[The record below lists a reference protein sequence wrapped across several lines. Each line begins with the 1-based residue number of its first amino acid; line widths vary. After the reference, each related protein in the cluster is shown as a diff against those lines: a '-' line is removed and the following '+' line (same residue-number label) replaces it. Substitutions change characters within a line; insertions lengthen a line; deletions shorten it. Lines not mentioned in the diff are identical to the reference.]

1 MNPIQITNEIQK
13 SLVKQ
18 ANYLRPVQEH
28 FAKEVNSSTLCLPEF
43 DKAVS
48 EYPFCKKLYIERIPF
63 YRQHE
68 SSLQCLVDKKIIEQ
82 ETADTFAEFFSA
94 EPNKFNPY
102 THQVNALEDIRA
114 KKNLVVCT
122 GTGSGKTETFLMP
135 IIDAIIRE
143 RKAAHEVEGV
153 EYKKGIRALI
163 IYPMNAL
170 VNDQVTRIR
179 RLILGAKKGN
189 IPFAKDIT
197 YGIYTGDLQGSEP
210 RRLGAELNLPDPE
223 DLYRK
228 ANFDNMAHVEI
239 PENEYRSRSQW
250 RNGGA
255 DIIITN
261 HVMLEQL
268 LLDPSKGGM
277 FEGQTWKFIV
287 IDEAHTYDGGQ
298 GTDISWLIKRVVQRC
313 NKQASDI
320 RFIATT
326 ATLVDENEKNK
337 EDVIKKEFASKIF
350 PAPADTFSVQ
360 FGETMTLNSS
370 NAGERREIPWHKAV
384 CRIDIEEYD
393 NQVESLFQRLHGTHN
408 EALSDELRKVFIPS
422 DECLGDLISFNQWY
436 KDISKWIGSWDFIKK
451 DKDGNVANIIEGK
464 QPLSD
469 VIYLARH
476 LGMLNPDY
484 ALPIKEGSIFLSIV
498 KDFYKNSLEEERDK
512 KKRLENQKQPKK
524 LRYKL
529 DNLLDD
535 IVTLYEENNI
545 QRRRTVK
552 NGVKKILDGKSVDVT
567 AEEIQVVVHFIQ
579 EAERKS
585 KDENDPEY
593 LALENLLIEW
603 ETVEP
608 IYALSQIMQDL
619 KNLHEGVLKQTVTN
633 MWKVALCS
641 LGIECEGNDYEKNL
655 TDAVKQDS
663 LFWELNSKLVE
674 PWECYSDEKGQQICS
689 KPEFEMLTKL
699 LTLTKYNGLF
709 GKPLMDLRFH
719 LLVSGISGAAVYFT
733 KDDNGKVKSNFV
745 FDNDEKFEA
754 DNYGRT
760 DLPLFTLGVC
770 HTCGHPYLLVYE
782 DKVNDSV
789 NDEYPAYAMRY
800 GDEKK
805 DTLSFK
811 AYTWVKGD
819 HPVEFHNDDD
829 TDDDREKVTFWLD
842 YNEGIIHRDS
852 ECPNENCLELFYMS
866 EAPKQSLR
874 IDKCYACGMERRA
887 AGDELGYGLIAPYST
902 GAVKDRTNILTTLAR
917 YMDASL
923 YCKGA
928 IAGGR
933 KLLAFSDSRAG
944 AASLALDLDGDIE
957 ELLIKQFVEDIIS
970 DEKLGPIEELYD
982 AIEKSTLEND
992 LTNKFCGW
1000 KEDEDFD
1007 PDDISRRLKKSIDKY
1022 DYNHTLMRILLPLK
1036 ERLHK
1041 SEAYSLLQKE
1051 YCDATTNSQMFGE
1064 LSALSL
1070 TALAALRSNRRQ
1082 GLVRCGRLSV
1092 YSHCHTN
1099 RKNWNEKQKMYW
1111 DEYRDYIGKYKKKS
1125 RTDDVAEKFFEIV
1138 YRMLFIDS
1146 ELDCE
1151 PYAGDEGRHYREESD
1166 KLVDG
1171 YSSGI
1176 WSRKI
1181 FYTFQNTD
1189 ADNRKLGVRGI
1200 YNTKGLPTKFRR
1212 ILKDEFGIEEIG
1224 EQRAI
1229 LVRLWHYLLSS
1240 QIITLVNVSQD
1251 NDSGKITV
1259 ENRKSSGSLDDDIN
1273 CFCRLNLYDV
1283 RFREGKARS
1292 EHEERREEQYY
1303 RVEEHT
1309 AQLSTAKARI
1319 HQNLFSEGKINML
1332 SCSTTFEMGVDLGDL
1347 NCVFLSNLPPSV
1359 ANYRQRAGR
1368 AGRRAGSA
1376 SLAVTYLGK
1385 SSHDQSNRYAPEKL
1399 MFGQVI
1405 RPKIYDDNVSYRSKH
1420 FRAEAFS
1427 RFLAYCQESEGN
1439 EKGIKWRNCK
1449 DFFGDKVKNMKGL
1462 IDRLEEWVNNQEE
1475 KVSLQK
1481 YCEKLN
1487 GNKPIR
1493 IQNKEYNVAEDF
1505 VWQVLGIGTKGVD
1518 VDFYKDITCSLE
1530 LSGPNIPP
1538 SKGCNMNQWNVPV
1551 AEKYKEMLEAT
1562 RRLIMEGEKEDDD
1575 EDKNQWKIDFILEK
1589 EVTSFFSQN
1598 RVLPRYGFPCDV
1610 ITLLPNSKDRT
1621 QYRRGIDLERDARQ
1635 GLFEYATGKTVVA
1648 DKRAFVSSAPVS
1660 YLRGKNIDGK
1670 PRDAKELFVKDISY
1684 CKECGT
1690 YFSSE
1695 YDQCPSCSAS
1705 GNKSIKSMKACMPD
1719 AFIARV
1725 SSKARSFSPA
1735 TKEKKVIFYPGKTI
1749 NEDRVKGTL
1758 NCVVADS
1765 DIKSLWYI
1773 NDDPRKEKE
1782 KKEKSEKSM
1791 KYDVFMRDIRTDI
1804 ALITYDTPPKCESG
1818 QELSMTAAMWESAL
1832 AAVLKAAEDILNVSY
1847 RDLGGTI
1854 STIDNKKYMVLYDRS
1869 SSGSGAVLPLVPS
1882 DDEERNEKVHEKL
1895 RDILRRAIEICEGK
1909 RNPNEATCKC
1919 HEEGEKEKE
1928 LRSASHL
1935 EWLKHQKTSVRE
1947 ARSCYKCLR
1956 SYDNQSS
1963 HSTLDAYD
1971 AKRLLVGLLGAGYI
1985 EDVRDEEQ
1993 EPEMVPV
2000 PDSVMKSM
2008 HEPEVAVETG
2018 HKEIR
2023 RQLSSQEEKN
2033 ILSNNGVEGN
2043 RYIVMYDGDEI
2054 EVICRFCTE
2063 DGIVSVLWDD
2073 ELMEV
2078 PVSDFIKRV

>member
-13 SLVKQ
+13 SLAKQ

-63 YRQHE
+63 YTQHK
-68 SSLQCLVDKKIIEQ
+68 SSLQDLVGKGVIAQ
-82 ETADTFAEFFSA
+82 ETADTFAKFFSA

-143 RKAAHEVEGV
+143 RKDAAEHEV

-179 RLILGAKKGN
+179 RLILGAKKKN

-210 RRLGAELNLPDPE
+210 RRLGAELNLPVPE

-239 PENEYRSRSQW
+239 PENEYRSRYQW
-250 RNGGA
+250 RKEGGA

-268 LLDPSKGGM
+268 LLDPSKKGM
-277 FEGQTWKFIV
+277 FEGETWKFIV

-313 NKQASDI
+313 NMQASDI

-326 ATLVDENEKNK
+326 ATLVDENEANK
-337 EDVIKKEFASKIF
+337 EDVIKTEFASKIF

-360 FGETMTLNSS
+360 FGETMTLESS
-370 NAGERREIPWHKAV
+370 ENVVKRDITWHKAV
-384 CRIDIEEYD
+384 CRIDIEEYK
-393 NQVESLFQRLHGTHN
+393 NQVESLLQRLHGTHN

-422 DECLGDLISFNQWY
+422 DECLGDLLSFNQWY

-451 DKDGNVANIIEGK
+451 DENVANIIEGK

-476 LGMLNPDY
+476 LSMLDPDY
-484 ALPIKEGSIFLSIV
+484 ALPIKEESIFLSIV
-498 KDFYKNSLEEERDK
+498 KDFYKNSLEVERK
-512 KKRLENQKQPKK
+512 RKERLENQKPPRK

-529 DNLLDD
+529 DDLLDD

-552 NGVKKILDGKSVDVT
+552 TCVKNILDGKRVDVT
-567 AEEIQVVVHFIQ
+567 AEEIQVIVHFIQ
-579 EAERKS
+579 EAERKG
-585 KDENDPEY
+585 KGENDPEY
-593 LALENLLIEW
+593 LALENLLIDW

-608 IYALSQIMQDL
+608 IYALSQIMQEL
-619 KNLHEGVLKQTVTN
+619 KNLHEGVLKQTVTH
-633 MWKVALCS
+633 MWKAALCS
-641 LGIECEGNDYEKNL
+641 LEIECEGHDYEKIL
-655 TDAVKQDS
+655 TEAVKQDN
-663 LFWELNSKLVE
+663 LFWELNSKLDE
-674 PWECYSDEKGQQICS
+674 PWVCYSDKGWQEICL

-699 LTLTKYNGLF
+699 LTLTKHDKLF

-745 FDNDEKFEA
+745 FDNDVKFEA
-754 DNYGRT
+754 DSYGRT
-760 DLPLFTLGVC
+760 GLPLFTLGVC
-770 HTCGHPYLLVYE
+770 HTCGHPYILVYE

-819 HPVEFHNDDD
+819 HPVEFHNDDDD

-887 AGDELGYGLIAPYST
+887 AGDEFGYGLIAPYNT

-982 AIEKSTLEND
+982 AIEKDTLKNE
-992 LTNKFCGW
+992 LTNAFCGW
-1000 KEDEDFD
+1000 KADKYFKS
-1007 PDDISRRLKKSIDKY
+1007 DDISRRLEGSIDEY
-1022 DYNHTLMRILLPLK
+1022 DYYHTLMRILLPLK

-1051 YCDATTNSQMFGE
+1051 YCDATSNSQMFGE

-1082 GLVRCGRLSV
+1082 GLVRSGRLSV

-1099 RKNWNEKQKMYW
+1099 RKDRNEDRYW
-1111 DEYRDYIGKYKKKS
+1111 KDYKKYFD
-1125 RTDDVAEKFFEIV
+1125 TDDDAENFFETV

-1181 FYTFQNTD
+1181 FYTFENKD

-1212 ILKDEFGIEEIG
+1212 ILNDEFGIEGAG
-1224 EQRAI
+1224 EQKAI
-1229 LVRLWHYLLSS
+1229 LNQLWHYLLSS

-1251 NDSGKITV
+1251 KESGKITV
-1259 ENRKSSGSLDDDIN
+1259 EKRNSSGSLEDDVN

-1439 EKGIKWRNCK
+1439 EKGIKWRNCQ
-1449 DFFGDKVKNMKGL
+1449 DFFGDEEKKMKGL

-1487 GNKPIR
+1487 GNEPIR

-1505 VWQVLGIGTKGVD
+1505 VWQILGAGAKGVD

-1538 SKGCNMNQWNVPV
+1538 SKDSNMNQWNVPV

-1562 RRLIMEGEKEDDD
+1562 RRLIEEEEKEDDD

-1648 DKRAFVSSAPVS
+1648 DKRAFVSNAPVS

-1670 PRDAKELFVKDISY
+1670 TRNAKALFVEEISY

-1705 GNKSIKSMKACMPD
+1705 GKKSIKPMKACMPD

-1725 SSKARSFSPA
+1725 SSKARSFSPV
-1735 TKEKKVIFYPGKTI
+1735 TKDKKVIYYPGKTI

-1773 NDDPRKEKE
+1773 NDDPKKEKE
-1782 KKEKSEKSM
+1782 KKEKSKKSIQ
-1791 KYDVFMRDIRTDI
+1791 YDVFMRDIRTDI
-1804 ALITYDTPPKCESG
+1804 VLITYDTSPKYES
-1818 QELSMTAAMWESAL
+1818 QELAMTAAMWESAL

-1882 DDEERNEKVHEKL
+1882 DDEKRNEEVHKKI
-1895 RDILRRAIEICEGK
+1895 RNILRRAIEICEGK
-1909 RNPNEATCKC
+1909 RNTNESFCKC

-1935 EWLKHQKTSVRE
+1935 EWLKHQKTGVRE

-1963 HSTLDAYD
+1963 HSMLDAYD
-1971 AKRLLVGLLGAGYI
+1971 AKRLLVGLLG
-1985 EDVRDEEQ
+1985 EDKGEGVEVGS
-1993 EPEMVPV
+1993 EMME
-2000 PDSVMKSM
+2000 SEVMM
-2008 HEPEVAVETG
+2008 PCVTG
-2018 HKEIR
+2018 VDA
-2023 RQLSSQEEKN
+2023 SPTTTSAEEKETR
-2033 ILSNNGVEGN
+2033 LSYEDRLDLLEGN
-2043 RYIVMYDGDEI
+2043 VRKGKRYIVRVDDLDPEGVVEMEYQYTMGETIYFLWEGMPCEI
-2054 EVICRFCTE
+2054 SIDNIIR
-2063 DGIVSVLWDD
+2063 
-2073 ELMEV
+2073 
-2078 PVSDFIKRV
+2078 